1 MAKRRKT
8 TKRKRRSY
16 TRRSTKT
23 DLAGNM
29 IDGVLVGVVNG
40 FMPEGILRTASPLLV
55 GYFRNN
61 PTLQTLGAIQLGQS
75 FSGIVT
81 GALGGLFGSN
91 GNNGSN
97 FLGGS

>member
-1 MAKRRKT
+1 MAKRRRT
-8 TKRKRRSY
+8 TKKRRY
-16 TRRSTKT
+16 TRRAKKS
-23 DLAGNM
+23 DLAGNL

-40 FMPEGILRTASPLLV
+40 FMPEGILRTASPLMV

-61 PTLQTLGAIQLGQS
+61 GTLQTLGAVQLGMS
-75 FSGIVT
+75 LSGIVT

-91 GNNGSN
+91 GTSNGT